1 MTAPRF
7 PLIPRLVDPDALERM
22 GATRMGEGAGDEKRG
37 PSADDP
43 APGDETTPSGDE
55 R

>member
-1 MTAPRF
+1 MTVRRSL
-7 PLIPRLVDPDALERM
+7 LIPRLVDADALERM
-22 GATRMGEGAGDEKRG
+22 GAKRMGEGDEKRG